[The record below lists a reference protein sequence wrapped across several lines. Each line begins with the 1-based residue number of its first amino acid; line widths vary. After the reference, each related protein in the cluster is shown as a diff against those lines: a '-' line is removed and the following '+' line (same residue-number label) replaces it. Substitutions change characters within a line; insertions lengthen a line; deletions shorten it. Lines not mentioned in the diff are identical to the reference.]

1 MFVTCTLPEIFVYLF
16 KSGVTDLGF
25 KLQAQEDKIKG
36 ILDIFYC

>member
-1 MFVTCTLPEIFVYLF
+1 MYPSRDICKLWKIL

-25 KLQAQEDKIKG
+25 KLQELEDNIKG